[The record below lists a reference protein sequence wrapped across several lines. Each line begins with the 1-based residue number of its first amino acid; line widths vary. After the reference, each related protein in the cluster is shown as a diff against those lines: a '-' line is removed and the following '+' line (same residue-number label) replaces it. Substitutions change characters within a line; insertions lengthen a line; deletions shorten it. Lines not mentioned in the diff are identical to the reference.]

1 MLSKSCFFFIKTI
14 KINSISSHKAAFVQR
29 ILHENWAEIERREW
43 WYSCWGALIY
53 SLQELQKPGGLRWR
67 QLKSEM
73 MHRRRKIKTFYI
85 SVCDSTS
92 LSVFKGFLTAGR
104 VHRRAQMLVI
114 TRARC
119 SGVLENS
126 SLYPHK
132 EHEGTESHLSC
143 RQTVSR
149 AADFHTK
156 ENFWAHLFISAGVPL
171 LLNPLCALEVRA
183 PGGCPLLQD
192 PSRLPGAGCGSV
204 NGAPDGSGSSGSAGR
219 REWLERRFWA
229 SPEPLINHLQ
239 GRGGGGCC
247 LHALL
252 DKKN

>member
-1 MLSKSCFFFIKTI
+1 MGASAQPARVRFPMRGFMLSKSCFFFIKTI

-29 ILHENWAEIERREW
+29 IPHENWAEIERREW

-132 EHEGTESHLSC
+132 EHERTESHLSC
-143 RQTVSR
+143 RQGRELQTFTQRKTSEL
-149 AADFHTK
+149 TS
-156 ENFWAHLFISAGVPL
+156 LSL
-171 LLNPLCALEVRA
+171 LEFLC
-183 PGGCPLLQD
+183 
-192 PSRLPGAGCGSV
+192 
-204 NGAPDGSGSSGSAGR
+204 
-219 REWLERRFWA
+219 F
-229 SPEPLINHLQ
+229 
-239 GRGGGGCC
+239 
-247 LHALL
+247 
-252 DKKN
+252 